1 MCPVEQGLAR
11 SRQRRAYL
19 GVYRDL
25 IAAGQAGS

>member
-19 GVYRDL
+19 DVYRDL